1 MFLSSGDRDL
11 GDAFQ
16 THPGSQSLSRGEAK
30 DSALLLSRDRYL
42 LEPTEWPN
50 GSQTSCGVW
59 RVDSGLLSN
68 HAGQE
73 GPHLAMTGAS
83 HGFSQ
88 AVGPVW
94 GFSRG
99 TMGSSGSLSC
109 GAREIR
115 SPCEWR
121 GGSHHCSRLMLGELG
136 LKTHGRRTLEVFLGW
151 RRESL
156 VSLDFGRGLEGTSQG
171 ASER

>member
-1 MFLSSGDRDL
+1 MFLSNGHRNL
-11 GDAFQ
+11 GVAFKI
-16 THPGSQSLSRGEAK
+16 HPEVSPHLEWKQRTPLS
-30 DSALLLSRDRYL
+30 SRVGMGNSWSPL
-42 LEPTEWPN
+42 
-50 GSQTSCGVW
+50 
-59 RVDSGLLSN
+59 SGLKEVKPPMEFGERTRDCSLG
-68 HAGQE
+68 HTRIE
-73 GPHLAMTGAS
+73 GPYLAMTVES
-83 HGFSQ
+83 RGFSG

-136 LKTHGRRTLEVFLGW
+136 LKTHGRRTLEVFLGL
-151 RRESL
+151 RRETL
-156 VSLDFGRGLEGTSQG
+156 GSLDLCQ
-171 ASER
+171 